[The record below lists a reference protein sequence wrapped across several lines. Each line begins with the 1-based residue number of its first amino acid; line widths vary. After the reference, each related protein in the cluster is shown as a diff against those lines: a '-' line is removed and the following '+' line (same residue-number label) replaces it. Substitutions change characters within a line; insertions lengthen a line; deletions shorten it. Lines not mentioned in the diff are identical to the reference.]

1 LTVTEEHFAACCACC
16 GMSQSNEN
24 IAPSVVMAVAKE
36 LRKLTNEPLEG
47 IKVLLNEEDITNI
60 VADIA
65 GPVATPFHSGT
76 FKVKLV
82 LPSDYPASPPKGYF
96 LTKIYHPNIS
106 KAGEICVNTLKR
118 DWKQAR
124 DPAEMWPQP
133 RSSRE
138 CGRRASAHTLK
149 RVLDAGRPHL
159 RATLTHTHA
168 RTHARARTHLES
180 APPRRFY
187 ALPRERGPTGAVAAS
202 FPPDSR
208 HRLQPSP
215 PSPRPIAGRWRRARA
230 TGGSLP
236 AHQPLPRVCTQ

>member
-1 LTVTEEHFAACCACC
+1 
-16 GMSQSNEN
+16 MSQSNEN

-124 DPAEMWPQP
+124 DRAEIHRLLP
-133 RSSRE
+133 
-138 CGRRASAHTLK
+138 SAPSQDVGVGH
-149 RVLDAGRPHL
+149 VLQVVRCLLINPFPESALNEEAGKL
-159 RATLTHTHA
+159 FMEDYDQYFKK
-168 RTHARARTHLES
+168 ARART
-180 APPRRFY
+180 
-187 ALPRERGPTGAVAAS
+187 
-202 FPPDSR
+202 
-208 HRLQPSP
+208 
-215 PSPRPIAGRWRRARA
+215 ARA
-230 TGGSLP
+230 QRRTQCRDARSAAAMMTEVHARVAGAAGAAGTSATGEGGPVEKRQKPIETKEAEKRRQEKKKSIKRL
-236 AHQPLPRVCTQ
+236 